1 MSVSLS
7 LLLPPQRLC
16 PRLAEVPMSF
26 YVAAALINDCPCTVR
41 TLCTMRVLDFLRR
54 SAISFQDAFVCTLT
68 LRVWIAKGNL
78 RCPIWDKYFPG
89 LFLFCVHFTVL
100 SLGIKPIRIFL
111 EHQIIHMTSTA
122 LKKSFRCVMKKR
134 AFIRGNEKI
143 AFRFCTLAA
152 SVTLILM
159 PGKYLISAFET
170 CLNCRQ

>member
-41 TLCTMRVLDFLRR
+41 TLCTMRVLDVLRR

-78 RCPIWDKYFPG
+78 TVHVRSG
-89 LFLFCVHFTVL
+89 TNLFRV
-100 SLGIKPIRIFL
+100 
-111 EHQIIHMTSTA
+111 
-122 LKKSFRCVMKKR
+122 
-134 AFIRGNEKI
+134 
-143 AFRFCTLAA
+143 RFCFEY
-152 SVTLILM
+152 ILQ
-159 PGKYLISAFET
+159 YFQLESS
-170 CLNCRQ
+170 RY